1 MSEFDSTQNELDKF
15 LDSAFST
22 DDKSEDVKDKKDTGV
37 DPELEEYLRGE
48 DDGEQQSDTADYNE
62 QKLDGERQKQ
72 PQREEQE
79 VKQDS
84 DKERLLMLE
93 RELAATKARA
103 EMYESAIRAGYEA
116 RVPSEQNKD
125 AQRLPE
131 RVFTDEELEIEERLK
146 TDYGDADPYIQA
158 IARRVAN
165 EMYQKAVA
173 PLHSQLEEV
182 KGQLTKQKDVNIQ
195 NQKFSLETQL
205 RQAVPDLDEIAYS
218 SEWAGYI
225 SQPAPFSGG
234 TETIANI
241 VQRGIQSGNMK
252 QVVEI
257 INDFKSKRSQGQP
270 QQQQV
275 SPGRSQTTQPATKQP
290 GKRTLKMSD
299 FDRATAAF
307 EAGRMSWDKY
317 QVIVDEFNTAMAEGR
332 VNTNR

>member
-1 MSEFDSTQNELDKF
+1 MNGFDSTQNELDKF

-22 DDKSEDVKDKKDTGV
+22 DNKSEDVKDKKDLGV

-48 DDGEQQSDTADYNE
+48 DDGEQQSEATDYNTQNQVE
-62 QKLDGERQKQ
+62 GHQKQ
-72 PQREEQE
+72 AQQE
-79 VKQDS
+79 PKQDS

-125 AQRLPE
+125 TQRLPE

-146 TDYGDADPYIQA
+146 NDYGDADPYIQA

-173 PLHSQLEEV
+173 PLHNQLEEV

-290 GKRTLKMSD
+290 GKRMLKMSD